1 MTVAPARIQRLQEHG
16 LTEYEARAYL
26 ALIELENSE
35 ASPIADLAR
44 VPRTKIYQAL
54 DGLESKKL
62 LVVIPDRPKRYHVS
76 PISGYIDSLEA
87 NYRNKADSLSNAK
100 DALAEEFASRGKVQM
115 ERSGGFVVLKGRAN
129 ISSKLCELLGKT
141 ERDFAV
147 ATSAMGAH
155 RLAYHADLVA
165 AARGKGAS
173 VRVLAPTNAE
183 NADAC
188 AQLAREAEVR
198 HALVDLG
205 AVTLAFVDEREVI
218 LVHHVPDDRHYFQ
231 GADVALWSD
240 DPAIVSSLKSLFT
253 LGWGLSVS
261 YAERETASAKLNDPM
276 VQTVVENLSREASRL
291 MAGPSGLRPIPA

>member
-1 MTVAPARIQRLQEHG
+1 LTVNPQRISRLQEHG

-26 ALIELENSE
+26 ALLELENSE

-62 LVVIPDRPKRYHVS
+62 LAVIPDRPKRYQVQ
-76 PISGYIDSLEA
+76 PISSYIESLEA
-87 NYRNKADSLSNAK
+87 SYRARASQLGGEK
-100 DALAEEFASRGKVQM
+100 DDLQTEFMPRGKVQM

-129 ISSKLCELLGKT
+129 ISSKLCELIGKAK
-141 ERDFAV
+141 EDFAV

-155 RLAYHADLVA
+155 RLAYHHDLLDEA
-165 AARGKGAS
+165 ATRGAR
-173 VRVLAPTNAE
+173 VRVLAPGTDENVEAAE
-183 NADAC
+183 HL
-188 AQLAREAEVR
+188 AQRCDMR

-205 AVTLAFVDEREVI
+205 AVTLAFVDEKEVM

-240 DPAIVSSLKSLFT
+240 DPAIVQSLKALFT
-253 LGWGLSVS
+253 LGWGLSVPF
-261 YAERETASAKLNDPM
+261 AERASASAKVTDPA
-276 VQTVVENLSREASRL
+276 VQLVVENLAKEAKRL
-291 MAGPSGLRPIPA
+291 VVTA

>member
-1 MTVAPARIQRLQEHG
+1 MTVAPARISRLQEHG

-26 ALIELENSE
+26 ALLELENSE

-54 DGLESKKL
+54 DGLEAKKL
-62 LVVIPDRPKRYHVS
+62 LVVIPDRPKRYQVS
-76 PISGYIDSLEA
+76 PISSYIESLEQNHRA
-87 NYRNKADSLSNAK
+87 RADTLSGEK
-100 DALAEEFASRGKVQM
+100 GALAEEFAPRGKVQM

-129 ISSKLCELLGKT
+129 ISSKLCELLGKA
-141 ERDFAV
+141 EKDFAV

-155 RLAYHADLVA
+155 RLAYHDDLLA
-165 AARGKGAS
+165 SARKKGAE
-173 VRVLAPTNAE
+173 VRVLAPVSGE
-183 NADAC
+183 NQEAC
-188 AQLAREAEVR
+188 ALLDVQGEMR

-218 LVHHVPDDRHYFQ
+218 LIHHVPDDRHYFQ

-253 LGWGLSVS
+253 LGWGLSVA
-261 YAERETASAKLNDPM
+261 YADRESAGAKLADPI
-276 VQTVVENLSREASRL
+276 VQSVVENLGREARRL
-291 MAGPSGLRPIPA
+291 VVVA

>member
-26 ALIELENSE
+26 ALLELENSE

-54 DGLESKKL
+54 DGLEAKKL
-62 LVVIPDRPKRYHVS
+62 LVVIPDRPKRYQVS
-76 PISGYIDSLEA
+76 PISTYIDSLEA
-87 NYRNKADSLSNAK
+87 NYMQRASALSGAK
-100 DALAEEFASRGKVQM
+100 DALAEEFAPKGRVTM

-129 ISSKLCELLGKT
+129 ISSKLCELMGKAQV
-141 ERDFAV
+141 DFAV

-155 RLAYHADLVA
+155 RLAYHHDLVQ
-165 AARGKGAS
+165 AARGRGAN
-173 VRVLAPTNAE
+173 VRILAPGTPENAE
-183 NADAC
+183 AC
-188 AQLAREAEVR
+188 AQLGADADTR

-205 AVTLAFVDEREVI
+205 AVTLAFVDEKEVI
-218 LVHHVPDDRHYFQ
+218 LIHHVPDDRHYFQ

-253 LGWGLSVS
+253 LGWGLSVPMN
-261 YAERETASAKLNDPM
+261 ERESAAAKMADPVM
-276 VQTVVENLSREASRL
+276 QSVVANLSREAKRI
-291 MAGPSGLRPIPA
+291 MITA

>member
-26 ALIELENSE
+26 ALLELENSE

-54 DGLESKKL
+54 DGLEAKKL
-62 LVVIPDRPKRYHVS
+62 LAVIPDRPKRYQVA
-76 PISGYIDSLEA
+76 PIASYIDSLEA
-87 NYRNKADSLSNAK
+87 NYRTQAETLSNAK
-100 DALAEEFASRGKVQM
+100 DALTEEFAPRGKVQM

-129 ISSKLCELLGKT
+129 ISSKLCELLGKA

-155 RLAYHADLVA
+155 RLAYHADLVSG
-165 AARGKGAS
+165 ARAKGAN
-173 VRVLAPTNAE
+173 VRILAPTTNE
-183 NADAC
+183 NADATS
-188 AQLAREAEVR
+188 QLATECDVR

-205 AVTLAFVDEREVI
+205 AVTLAFVDEKEVI
-218 LVHHVPDDRHYFQ
+218 LIHHVPDDRHYFQ

-261 YAERETASAKLNDPM
+261 YAERHTASAKLNDPM
-276 VQTVVENLSREASRL
+276 VQSVVENLSREAKRI
-291 MAGPSGLRPIPA
+291 MVTA